1 MVGLRRQDINKDV
14 LMMFALSYEYSL
26 SFTNLLK
33 LFKISKQYFWTFME
47 ICSPM
52 LKMGIRKASMLRK
65 SVEKIYPY
73 ITGEGEQEALNP
85 REDAMLEKFRW
96 FIEDYFS
103 DGDGC
108 LSVEQLEAVPSA
120 RGYTEK
126 DVCVTY
132 DYPSLRDNLDR
143 VKYIKIGDNKF
154 FKTSKALYYMEKY
167 CGDLD
172 FYQINN
178 LSVKDIIKKVYM
190 GEEELREKELGTKY
204 VTREKV

>member
-1 MVGLRRQDINKDV
+1 MVGLRMKDVNKDV

-52 LKMGIRKASMLRK
+52 LKMGVRKASMLRK

-73 ITGEGEQEALNP
+73 VTSEGEKEFLSV
-85 REDAMLEKFRW
+85 REENILEKFKW
-96 FIEDYFS
+96 FIEDSFS
-103 DGDGC
+103 DGNGC
-108 LSVEQLEAVPSA
+108 LTLEQLEAFPFIK
-120 RGYTEK
+120 GYTDNE
-126 DVCVTY
+126 VCVSY
-132 DYPSLRDNLDR
+132 DHPSLKSNLDR
-143 VKYIKIGDNKF
+143 IKYVQIGEDRF
-154 FKTSKALYYMEKY
+154 YKTSRALFYMEKY

-178 LSVKDIIKKVYM
+178 LSVKDMMRKISD
-190 GEEELREKELGTKY
+190 GEDMLREKELEEGY
-204 VTREKV
+204 APRF